1 MNQKLIFFFNWFP
14 NYLIVKF
21 IKHQETGAV
30 IGVSLT
36 KPVINH
42 SLSVPPSDNIFVF
55 ASC

>member
-14 NYLIVKF
+14 NYLIVYSL
-21 IKHQETGAV
+21 KHQETGAD